1 MQQETIIGVDIGTT
15 STKAV
20 AFGVDGKLL
29 FQYAVEYPIYSSQPG
44 YAEQDPEQVFKAVLQ
59 TLQVIVE
66 KIRQA
71 NYSLLGVSFSS
82 AMHSLIVLDAA
93 DNLLTNCIIW
103 ADTRSNLQ
111 AEKLKQTETGYDI
124 YLHTGTPIHP
134 MSVLPKLIWLR
145 EQQPDLFAKAAR
157 FIGIKEYVWHK
168 LFGEFIVD
176 HSVASATGLFNI
188 FHLTWHNPAL
198 QIAGISPQQ
207 LSKPVPATYCNYN
220 LKPNYEEQLHLP
232 ENTPFIVGA
241 NDGCLAN
248 LGANAMDDGHLT
260 ITIGTSGA
268 VRVMARQPATDRQQ
282 RIFSYILTPEHY
294 VLGGAVNNGGV
305 VLQWFRDTFYSSE
318 TATAKNHNEDPY
330 ALLCNDAATVPAGA
344 NGLLFLPYLFGERA
358 PVWDASA
365 SACFVGMRF
374 GHTRAHFVRAL
385 LEGITFNIY
394 SVAKALEQVAGAVSK
409 VYANGGFSRS
419 ALWVQLLADVFNKE
433 VHLTETYES
442 SAFGAAIVGLYA
454 LGKIDKLEDAAKLV
468 TITKTYTPN
477 PENHQRYQKN
487 YKIFEELYTKL
498 KDTFSQL
505 DDLRNEP

>member
-44 YAEQDPEQVFKAVLQ
+44 YAEQDPDMVFKAVLQ
-59 TLQVIVE
+59 TVQTIVGE
-66 KIRQA
+66 LRKA
-71 NYSLLGVSFSS
+71 GYSLIGISFSS
-82 AMHSLIVLDAA
+82 AMHSLIALDEH
-93 DNLLTNCIIW
+93 DSLLTNCIIW
-103 ADTRSNLQ
+103 ADTRSRLQ
-111 AEKLKQTETGYDI
+111 AEKLKQSEIGYDI

-145 EQQPDLFAKAAR
+145 EQMPELFANATR
-157 FIGIKEYVWHK
+157 FVGIKEYVWYK
-168 LFGEFIVD
+168 LFGEFVVD

-188 FHLTWHNPAL
+188 FDLNWHNAAL
-198 QIAGISPQQ
+198 EIAGVSLNQ
-207 LSKPVPATYCNYN
+207 LSEPVPATYSNYN
-220 LKPNYEEQLHLP
+220 LSPNYREQLNLP
-232 ENTPFIVGA
+232 ENIPFIVGA

-248 LGANAMDDGHLT
+248 LGANAMDDGHIT

-268 VRVMARQPATDRQQ
+268 VRVMAKQPATDKQQ

-318 TATAKNHNEDPY
+318 TAVAKNHDKDPY
-330 ALLCNDAATVPAGA
+330 ALLCNEAATVPAGA
-344 NGLLFLPYLFGERA
+344 NGLLFLPYLLGERA

-365 SACFVGMRF
+365 SACFIGMRL

-394 SVAKALEQVAGAVSK
+394 SVAKALEQVTGPVTK

-419 ALWVQLLADVFNKE
+419 ELWVQLLADVFNKE

-442 SAFGAAIVGLYA
+442 SAFGAAIVGLLA
-454 LGKIDKLEDAAKLV
+454 LGKIQKLEDAAQLV
-468 TITKTYTPN
+468 TITKTYA
-477 PENHQRYQKN
+477 PEPANHQHYQKN
-487 YKIFEELYTKL
+487 YKIFEELYPKL
-498 KDTFSQL
+498 KETFSQL